1 MATILLLIGGA
12 IYITFYF
19 TYGKTLEKKVV
30 KADPEKE
37 TPAVRLGDGVDFVPA
52 PRLVLFGHHFASI
65 AGVGPIVGPA
75 IAMIWGYGLPLFWI
89 WIGNIF
95 IGKIHDYLSLM
106 ASVRYDGKSIQWIA
120 GKLMGKRTET
130 LFQYFILFV
139 LILVLAAFSA
149 VLSNLFTKQPEVA
162 TAFFLITLLAI
173 FLGYLLKITSG
184 NYVLVTIIG
193 LILMPFLFY
202 ISFLFPISLPYKT
215 WLLILAVYTVIAAS
229 LPVWILLQPR
239 DYINAW
245 FLWTGLAL
253 GIIAIIFSFSK
264 LKFPLFTGFSPP
276 AIEGRPTP
284 FWPAIPLII
293 ACGSLS
299 GFHCLV
305 CSGTSSKQLDKE
317 TSGLFVGAG
326 SMFTEGMLATVVVL
340 VIGLFGIK
348 ILGDINVGKD
358 YLVEIKKIGG
368 PIGIFAKSYAKT
380 VSGAFKFIPEKA
392 MVVFA
397 SLWVSAFALT
407 TLDTC
412 GRIGRFVLTELLDPV
427 VTKKPDLMKF
437 QNKYLLSA
445 IPVIFGLFF
454 AWQGAWSLLWPA
466 FGGANQLLASIAL
479 LTISLWVIKVLKTK
493 GFLKFLILIPSLFL
507 WFTVTIA
514 LLWYLFYVI
523 PFVSLTKMSMVQK
536 ILIALMVIVMLY
548 LNFLLFRNFYINL
561 KRKDD
566 F

>member
-1 MATILLLIGGA
+1 MASFLLLIGGA

-19 TYGKTLEKKVV
+19 IYGKTLEKKVV
-30 KADPEKE
+30 KADPERE
-37 TPAVRLGDGVDFVPA
+37 TPALRLKDGVDFVPA
-52 PRLVLFGHHFASI
+52 PPLVLFGHHFASI

-89 WIGNIF
+89 WVGSIF

-149 VLSNLFTKQPEVA
+149 VLSNLFTKEPEVA
-162 TAFFLITLLAI
+162 TSFFLVTLLAI
-173 FLGYLLKITSG
+173 FLGYLLKLTSG

-193 LILMPFLFY
+193 IILMPLIFY
-202 ISFLFPISLPYKT
+202 TSFLFPISLSYKT
-215 WLLILAVYTVIAAS
+215 WLFILSVYTVIAAS

-245 FLWTGLAL
+245 FLWLGLLL
-253 GIIAIIFSFSK
+253 GIIGILFSFSK
-264 LKFPLFTGFSPP
+264 LKFPFFTGFSPL

-284 FWPAIPLII
+284 FWPAIPLVI

-299 GFHCLV
+299 GFHSLV

-326 SMFTEGMLATVVVL
+326 SMFTEGILATVVVL

-348 ILGDINVGKD
+348 ILGDIDVGKD
-358 YLVEIKKIGG
+358 YLVEIKKVGG

-380 VSGAFKFIPEKA
+380 ISILFKFIPEKII
-392 MVVFA
+392 VIFA
-397 SLWVSAFALT
+397 SLWVSTFALT

-412 GRIGRFVLTELLDPV
+412 GRIGRFVLKELLDPLFA
-427 VTKKPDLMKF
+427 KKTNLMKF
-437 QNKYLLSA
+437 QNKYFLSA
-445 IPVIFGLFF
+445 IPVIFGLFL

-479 LTISLWVIKVLKTK
+479 LTISLWVIKILKTK
-493 GFLKFLILIPSLFL
+493 GVLKFLILIPSLFL
-507 WFTVTIA
+507 WFTVTTA
-514 LLWYLFYVI
+514 LLWYLFSAL
-523 PFVSLTKMSMVQK
+523 PFVPLIEMSMLQK
-536 ILIALMVIVMLY
+536 ILIALIVIIMLY
-548 LNFLLFRNFYINL
+548 LNLLLFRNFYREL
-561 KRKDD
+561 KR
-566 F
+566 

>member
-1 MATILLLIGGA
+1 MALFLLLIGGS
-12 IYITFYF
+12 IYIIFYL

-30 KADPEKE
+30 RADPQKE
-37 TPAVRLGDGVDFVPA
+37 TPAVKLRDNVDYVPA
-52 PRLVLFGHHFASI
+52 PKLVLFGHHFASI

-75 IAMIWGYGLPLFWI
+75 IAMIWGYGLPLLWI
-89 WIGNIF
+89 WLGNIF

-106 ASVRYDGKSIQWIA
+106 ASVRYEGKSIQWIA
-120 GKLMGKRTET
+120 GKLMGEKTGI

-149 VLSNLFTKQPEVA
+149 VLANLFTKKPEVA
-162 TAFFLITLLAI
+162 TAFFLITFLAI
-173 FLGYLLKITSG
+173 FLGLLLRITSG
-184 NYVLVTIIG
+184 NYIIITVIG

-202 ISFLFPISLPYKT
+202 ISFLFPLKFPYKI
-215 WLLILAVYTVIAAS
+215 WLLILAIYTIIAAS

-245 FLWTGLAL
+245 FLWAGLAL
-253 GIIAIIFSFSK
+253 GILAIIFSLSK

-276 AIEGRPTP
+276 AIEGRATP

-299 GFHCLV
+299 GFHSLV
-305 CSGTSSKQLDKE
+305 CSGTTSKQLDKE

-326 SMFTEGMLATVVVL
+326 SMFTEGMLATIVVL
-340 VIGLFGIK
+340 VIGLFGLK

-358 YLVEIKKIGG
+358 YLLKIKEIGG
-368 PIGIFAKSYAKT
+368 PIGIFAGSYAK
-380 VSGAFKFIPEKA
+380 VVAKAFKFIPEKI
-392 MVVFA
+392 MIVFA

-412 GRIGRFVLTELLDPV
+412 GRIGRFILRELTDPYVLKRPEFL
-427 VTKKPDLMKF
+427 KF
-437 QNKYLLSA
+437 QNPFILST
-445 IPVIFGLFF
+445 IPVIFGLIL
-454 AWQGAWSLLWPA
+454 AWQGTWSLLWPA

-493 GFLKFLILIPSLFL
+493 GVLRFLIVIPALFL
-507 WFTVTIA
+507 WLTVTVA
-514 LLWYLFYVI
+514 LIWYITYVI
-523 PFVSLTKMSMVQK
+523 PFVPLAKMSLFQKAIIGIMV
-536 ILIALMVIVMLY
+536 VIMLY
-548 LNFLLFRNFYINL
+548 LNFLLFNNFFKVL
-561 KRKDD
+561 RKPI
-566 F
+566 